1 MYDQRMSARLF
12 LRLLLAFALAFAGS
26 AAQFH
31 ALSHAQ
37 SDLAAAG
44 DERGHKAPA
53 PLKHATDQCL
63 VVHALDGTAAEPG
76 AFPIASD
83 ATHQSVSIA
92 TVRSGESPAAAFQS
106 RAPPS
111 LS

>member
-1 MYDQRMSARLF
+1 MSKRLF

-26 AAQFH
+26 AAQLH
-31 ALSHAQ
+31 SLAHAQ
-37 SDLAAAG
+37 CDLAAAAKG
-44 DERGHKAPA
+44 GKAPA

-76 AFPIASD
+76 VFPIASD
-83 ATHQSVSIA
+83 ATHQCVSIA

-111 LS
+111 FS

>member
-1 MYDQRMSARLF
+1 MSARLF
-12 LRLLLAFALAFAGS
+12 LRLLLAFALAFSGS
-26 AAQFH
+26 AAQLH
-31 ALSHAQ
+31 ALEHAQ
-37 SDLAAAG
+37 LDVAAAG
-44 DERGHKAPA
+44 QDPAPEHKAPA